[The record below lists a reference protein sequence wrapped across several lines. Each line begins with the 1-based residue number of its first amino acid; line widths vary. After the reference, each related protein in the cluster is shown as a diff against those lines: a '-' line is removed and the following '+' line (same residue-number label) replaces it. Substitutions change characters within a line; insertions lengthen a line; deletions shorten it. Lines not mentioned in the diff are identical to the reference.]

1 MTIEDWILS
10 LTHTQ
15 ESLSNMPVCPYAKQ
29 AYVNKLYQVLDT
41 DIHTVEDK
49 IDNADLIKYQ
59 VIILKLNDYEQYDID
74 ILSEK
79 TKILNSIYNKK
90 DIVILDNDPRTPFFI
105 KDIKTTYEDGYLWI
119 LQSLSDLTDKSN
131 ILKKTD
137 YYKHWTKEQLDEVVN
152 WRIKI

>member
-137 YYKHWTKEQLDEVVN
+137 RKSVV
-152 WRIKI
+152 

>member
-1 MTIEDWILS
+1 MTVEDWILS

-41 DIHTVEDK
+41 HIHTVEDK

-105 KDIKTTYEDGYLWI
+105 KDIKTTYEDGYLWL

-137 YYKHWTKEQLDEVVN
+137 YYNHWTKEQLDEVVN
-152 WRIKI
+152 WRVN

>member
-1 MTIEDWILS
+1 MTVEDWILS

-41 DIHTVEDK
+41 DIHTIEDK
-49 IDNADLIKYQ
+49 INNADLIKYQ

-105 KDIKTTYEDGYLWI
+105 KDIKTTYEDGYLWL

-137 YYKHWTKEQLDEVVN
+137 YYNHWTKEQLDEVVN
-152 WRIKI
+152 WRVN